1 MSKNLEDLLKEAL
14 EKQSKTEHYLPVN
27 SIHIRNYDWCGDDSK
42 PFGWTV
48 DVDQDGNPLGIK
60 THHSGW

>member
-1 MSKNLEDLLKEAL
+1 MSDNLSDLLKDAL
-14 EKQSKTEHYLPVN
+14 AKQSGDHHLPLR